1 MNFKKIMTI
10 AAFAIPAFAFAQKDI
25 SITETAKNMSAGNQN
40 CYVFLIPQAAL
51 KDIQNDW
58 KKYVKK
64 DAKGKPEDNSGETRM
79 IGAVSKNISPL
90 PINIY
95 ATFLETSD
103 GIQVSAWFADGTNF
117 ISTQANSDRS
127 VAVQNYL
134 HNFAVQEYR
143 DVVKDQL
150 DAESKKQKDLEK
162 VYDGFVKDQKRSE
175 NNITSYNKE
184 IEKLQ
189 NKIAEEQK
197 NITTAQSNQSTSRAD
212 ADRQKMK
219 VQQVND
225 MLNNIK

>member
-1 MNFKKIMTI
+1 MNFKTTLL
-10 AAFAIPAFAFAQKDI
+10 AALFAIPAFLFAQKDI
-25 SITETAKNMSAGNQN
+25 SITETTKNMSAGNQN

-51 KDIQNDW
+51 KDVQSDW
-58 KKYVKK
+58 KKYIKK
-64 DAKGKPEDNSGETRM
+64 DSKAKPEDNNGETK
-79 IGAVSKNISPL
+79 ILGAVSKNISPL

-127 VAVQNYL
+127 VGVQNYL
-134 HNFAVQEYR
+134 HNFAIQEYK
-143 DVVKDQL
+143 DVVKYQL
-150 DAESKKQKDLEK
+150 DQEQKKQKDLEK

-175 NNITSYNKE
+175 GNITSYNKD

-189 NKIAEEQK
+189 NKIADEQK
-197 NITTAQSNQSTSRAD
+197 NITTAQSNQTTSRAD
-212 ADRQKMK
+212 ADRQKIK